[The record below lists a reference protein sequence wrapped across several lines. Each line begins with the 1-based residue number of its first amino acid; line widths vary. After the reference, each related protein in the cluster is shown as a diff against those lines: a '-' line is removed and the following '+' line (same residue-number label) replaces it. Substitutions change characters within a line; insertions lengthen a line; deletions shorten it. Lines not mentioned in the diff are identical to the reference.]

1 MSELNVERTE
11 WIDRLT
17 APSGLLAAGLVVAVG
32 LLLVPARCFD
42 PIKGM
47 ARTALRPAEQG
58 AAAAGCWGGRLAD
71 RAGSHFA
78 AAGRLVEVEEEL
90 QRLQLEN
97 RRLRDEL
104 FLLRN
109 RPPDEPQ
116 QVASE
121 VQERLLALDHVTG
134 HVLGRQARAFLEEN
148 LTLDVGG
155 LAGIR
160 PGARVID
167 APAGLIDQGAGAGVE
182 PGQIALDRGRVWGMI
197 VEVASQT
204 STVRTV
210 AEPGYRDLVRL
221 ASPASGDG
229 LPQRWGPEGILEG
242 RGEPLARIR
251 LIEVTEPVSVG
262 DLVYTA
268 ADKGILPEPL
278 LYGSV
283 VRVERPKGASHWEI
297 WMEPAA
303 KADDPQRVTVLQVQ
317 LNPHRVAVRGD
328 VPAGSV
334 PMRGE

>member
-1 MSELNVERTE
+1 MNIERTE
-11 WIDRLT
+11 WIDWLL

-32 LLLVPARCFD
+32 LLLVPVRYFD
-42 PIKGM
+42 PIKGT
-47 ARTALRPAEQG
+47 ARTVLRPAEKG
-58 AAAAGCWGGRLAD
+58 AAAAGHWGGHLRD
-71 RAGSHFA
+71 RAKGHFRA
-78 AAGRLVEVEEEL
+78 VRRLVEVEEEL
-90 QRLQLEN
+90 EQLQREN

-104 FLLRN
+104 FVLAN
-109 RPPDEPQ
+109 RPPHEAG
-116 QVASE
+116 QVASDL
-121 VQERLLALDHVTG
+121 QERLLALDHVVA

-148 LTLDVGG
+148 LTLDVGS

-167 APAGLIDQGAGAGVE
+167 VPTGLIDRGANAGLE
-182 PGQIALDRGRVWGMI
+182 PGQFALDRGCVWGQI

-210 AEPGYRDLVRL
+210 TEPGYRDLVRL
-221 ASPASGDG
+221 ASAASRDG
-229 LPQRWGPEGILEG
+229 LPKRWGPRGILEG
-242 RGEPLARIR
+242 RGEPEARIR

-268 ADKGILPEPL
+268 TGKGILPQPL

-303 KADDPQRVTVLQVQ
+303 RADGPELVTVLQVQ
-317 LNPHRVAVRGD
+317 LNPLRVTDRSQG
-328 VPAGSV
+328 PARSV
-334 PMRGE
+334 PDRGR